1 MKELS
6 EIESKIYEKNS
17 DQRGAM
23 LLMLWGEQGSMKTMS
38 MTRMVMIDMGVD
50 NVGDEFK
57 EENIRRIP
65 LWKAQ
70 QSCQWILLAA
80 NDLPITYWI
89 HESVNDYTF
98 KLKGSKRSGIKSRK
112 IDPRDMEGLDIEF
125 KEFSEPEEIV
135 EGIEPDRVNAYFI
148 PGSSGNEAD
157 KYFYQKTTLE
167 LCQALNER
175 DYGDHVTL
183 NWDEIQNEAPDK
195 TNGDFYELQM
205 SSFPTEWEDFRKNRI
220 TLRGTGHSHN
230 EVNWKLHKN
239 KVTGTVY
246 LKKGQVHSRHTEVS
260 QSAVNDMRPGQFV
273 VDGYQP
279 GEFDMPQ
286 LPAKEFGWM
295 PDHPDVKLKM
305 EVDYTVPDVR
315 PTNMDVEKW
324 IDSQPFTQDHLDD
337 LVDADEAADII
348 DITSR
353 VVKRKFQK
361 GEIPAIKLDGK
372 WFTSMTVLVNQEAVP
387 S

>member
-38 MTRMVMIDMGVD
+38 MTRMVMIDMGVE
-50 NVGDEFK
+50 NVGEQFK
-57 EENIRRIP
+57 PENINRIP

-70 QSCQWILLAA
+70 TSCQWILLAA
-80 NDLPITYWI
+80 NDLPITFWM
-89 HESVNDYTF
+89 HESVDNYQF
-98 KLKGSKRSGIKSRK
+98 KLTGSKRSGLKTRK
-112 IDPRDMEGLDIEF
+112 IDPERMGGIDIEF
-125 KEFSEPEEIV
+125 KTFEEPKEIV
-135 EGIEPDRVNAYFI
+135 ENINPNRVNAYFI
-148 PGSSGNEAD
+148 PGSSGSEAE

-167 LCQALNER
+167 LCKALNQR
-175 DYGDHVTL
+175 DYGDHITL

-195 TNGDFYELQM
+195 TKGDFYELQM

-246 LKKGQVHSRHTEVS
+246 LKKGQVHSRHTQVD
-260 QSAVNDMRPGQFV
+260 QALVNNMSPGEFV
-273 VDGYQP
+273 VDGFEP
-279 GEFDMPQ
+279 GTFKMPK
-286 LPAKEFGWM
+286 LPEKEFGWM

-305 EVDYTVPDVR
+305 EVKYSVPDIR

-324 IDSQPFTQDHLDD
+324 IENQPFTQDHLDD
-337 LVDADEAADII
+337 LIDADEASEVVELE
-348 DITSR
+348 SR

-361 GEIPAIKLDGK
+361 GDIPAVKLNGK
-372 WFTSMTVLVNQEAVP
+372 WFTSMTALVNSDEVA

>member
-17 DQRGAM
+17 DKKGAM

-50 NVGDEFK
+50 NVGDKFDK
-57 EENIRRIP
+57 EKIRRIP

-80 NDLPITYWI
+80 NDLPITFWM
-89 HESVNDYTF
+89 HESVQDYTF
-98 KLKGSKRSGIKSRK
+98 KLTGSRRSGLDSRK
-112 IDPRDMEGLDIEF
+112 IDPERMDGLDIEF
-125 KEFSEPEEIV
+125 KTFEEPREIV

-148 PGSSGNEAD
+148 PGSSGTESD
-157 KYFYQKTTLE
+157 KYFYQKKTLE
-167 LCQALNER
+167 LCQALNSR

-205 SSFPTEWEDFRKNRI
+205 SSFPTEWEDFRKNRV

-246 LKKGQVHSRHTEVS
+246 LKKAQVHGRHTEVS
-260 QSAVNDMRPGQFV
+260 QSAVNDMNPGEFV

-279 GEFDMPQ
+279 GNFNMPQ
-286 LPAKEFGWM
+286 LPAKHFDWM
-295 PDHPDVKLKM
+295 PDHADVKLKM
-305 EVDYTVPDVR
+305 EVEYSLPDVR

-324 IDSQPFTQDHLDD
+324 IDGQPFTQDHLDD
-337 LVDADEAADII
+337 LVDADEASEII
-348 DITSR
+348 EITSR

-361 GEIPAIKLDGK
+361 GEVPAIKLNGK
-372 WFTSMTVLVNQEAVP
+372 WFTSMSALVNEEDVP